1 MVAPA
6 AERHQEPVVSVVMPV
21 YQGREH
27 LAAAVESVLAQTF
40 EQFELLVVD
49 DGSTDG
55 TADIARAYSEREPRV
70 SYQRQENAG
79 QGAARNAGI
88 EAARGEAIAFLDHDD
103 LWLPDKLARQMPL
116 LGDATVVYSD
126 TYILRDGGHS
136 REERL
141 SDHLDG
147 WPVPATLESLI
158 VGNPIPFLTTLLSRR
173 LLLAHGGFTTD
184 RALQGVEDYDLW
196 LRLAAAGVTFSYIP
210 EPLAVYRVHQAATS
224 ADLVGMAS
232 ARLALFEKLVA
243 QGTGMQTKAF
253 RSRVRRERRVV
264 ATELWRRGS
273 SAISREGVPAG
284 RPDLVRAVRV
294 APTWWRCWVVALLLA
309 VPPVLQRIADRSSRR
324 RAEAREADS
333 PAQSP
338 PRTAAPDGSGK

>member
-1 MVAPA
+1 MVTCA

-27 LAAAVESVLAQTF
+27 LAEAVESVLAQTF
-40 EQFELLVVD
+40 AQFELLLVD

-55 TADIARAYSEREPRV
+55 SSEIARAYAGRDPRV
-70 SYQRQENAG
+70 HYTRQENAG

-88 EAARGEAIAFLDHDD
+88 GVARGEAVAFLDQDD
-103 LWLPDKLARQMPL
+103 LWLSDKLARQLPL
-116 LGDATVVYSD
+116 LDDTTVVYSD
-126 TYILRDGGHS
+126 TYILRDGGRS

-147 WPVPATLESLI
+147 WPVPATFESLI
-158 VGNPIPFLTTLLSRR
+158 VGNPIPVLTALLSRG
-173 LLLAHGGFTTD
+173 LLLAHGCFTSD
-184 RALQGVEDYDLW
+184 PALKGVDDYDLW
-196 LRLAAAGVTFSYIP
+196 LRLATAGVTFSYIA
-210 EPLAVYRVHQAATS
+210 EPLAVYRVHQAAMS

-232 ARLALFEKLVA
+232 ARLALFEKLVT
-243 QGTGMQTKAF
+243 QGTGRRTKAF
-253 RSRVRRERRVV
+253 RSRVRRERRVL

-294 APTWWRCWVVALLLA
+294 APTWWRCWVVAVLLA

-324 RAEAREADS
+324 RAKAR
-333 PAQSP
+333 
-338 PRTAAPDGSGK
+338 GS